1 VPTGNGAAVEKIVIT
16 GGTGF
21 IGSHLTAG
29 LLHAG
34 HKVIALSRTKRF
46 SVPDILT
53 KEEIAE
59 VEIVQGDMTDA
70 ESMLDLVNRS
80 DVIFHKAANQGV
92 SALVENAQDYLNTN
106 IGAAATLVDV
116 LRRSRSKPRMIVL
129 GSSVSVYGEGC
140 YACPS
145 CGIVRPALRYTR
157 PDKSALPVKSAPVGK
172 RGQTD
177 KNVQAGK
184 REQAGTSVDVGKSE
198 QAGTSVDVGKSEQV
212 SVSWNPP
219 CPKCGGNIEPV
230 PTGEN
235 AERLGESVYAVAKK
249 AQEDLLSGA
258 CSLYGITL
266 VNMRYGTIIGAGQSW
281 HNPFTRFLDL
291 LSAGDCPALHED
303 GCQTR
308 DFIFVE
314 DVVAANLLALEK
326 VKSSV
331 NNFNA
336 GSGRQVTLLEFT
348 RGLAQ
353 LISSSLG
360 TPLCE
365 PNLDQ
370 TFIPGDIRHCYVSC
384 EKISHELGFK
394 AATSLEDGSRQLVD
408 WYLRKR
414 NVAAQARVKAV

>member
-1 VPTGNGAAVEKIVIT
+1 MPRGNEAAVEKIVIT

-46 SVPDILT
+46 SVPELLT
-53 KEEIAE
+53 KEEVAE

-70 ESMLDLVNRS
+70 ESMLELVNRS

-116 LRRSRSKPRMIVL
+116 LRKSRSKPRMIVL

-145 CGIVRPALRYTR
+145 CGIVRPPLRY
-157 PDKSALPVKSAPVGK
+157 ACA
-172 RGQTD
+172 D
-177 KNVQAGK
+177 KNVEAGK
-184 REQAGTSVDVGKSE
+184 SVDKSM
-198 QAGTSVDVGKSEQV
+198 QASVN
-212 SVSWNPP
+212 WNPP
-219 CPKCGGNIEPV
+219 CPKCGGRVEPV

-291 LSAGDCPALHED
+291 LSAGDSPALHED

-314 DVVAANLLALEK
+314 DVVTANLLALEK
-326 VKSSV
+326 VKSGV

-365 PNLDQ
+365 PILDQ
-370 TFIPGDIRHCYVSC
+370 TFIPGDIRHCHVSC
-384 EKISHELGFK
+384 EKINRELGFK

-408 WYLRKR
+408 WYLRKKK
-414 NVAAQARVKAV
+414 VAASQGRVKAV